1 MLWAEEAES
10 YEGRLFGVRVAEG
23 DNRDVRD
30 DDATVG
36 TGIGPLDVDGRLSF
50 LDREGLN
57 RAASLE
63 PNDEGEARVLLDE
76 MTGSEGRLMY
86 VQLVKYP

>member
-1 MLWAEEAES
+1 M
-10 YEGRLFGVRVAEG
+10 
-23 DNRDVRD
+23 
-30 DDATVG
+30 
-36 TGIGPLDVDGRLSF
+36 DGRLSF

-63 PNDEGEARVLLDE
+63 PNDEDEARVLLDE